1 MDGRKSYNRL
11 MLKPLRLLVL
21 LALIAVGLLAGCGS
35 DDAGGGS
42 SGGASGDPIALLKKA
57 FATEVESGELELKM
71 NVDVKGS
78 AKVPV
83 PVSVVVK
90 GPFESR
96 GKGKPPLVDWD
107 IVVSGAGQD
116 FSGGIV
122 ATEDNAFVKFRGQT
136 YEVGKQLY
144 EQIVRQQ
151 EQQSKSG
158 PQTLQE
164 LGVDPSDWVEDA
176 TVSDGES
183 VGGDATRK
191 VAGKV
196 DVAAMIDDILE
207 AAESPA
213 IRKQLEGTGRSFP
226 EISDGDK
233 AEGGRRDRRGQLHRE
248 RGRRGRGAQGH
259 LVGHVRRAGR
269 RGRRRRQRRATGLR
283 VRAAEGGRRRGHHRA
298 GGREAAGAAA
308 PAAGPGVNLPGGGL
322 RTQ

>member
-1 MDGRKSYNRL
+1 M
-11 MLKPLRLLVL
+11 
-21 LALIAVGLLAGCGS
+21 
-35 DDAGGGS
+35 
-42 SGGASGDPIALLKKA
+42 
-57 FATEVESGELELKM
+57 
-71 NVDVKGS
+71 
-78 AKVPV
+78 PV
-83 PVSVVVK
+83 PVSVGVE

-107 IVVSGAGQD
+107 IDVTGAGQD

-144 EQIVRQQ
+144 EQFVRQQ

-158 PQTLQE
+158 PQTLEE

-176 TVSDGES
+176 KVSDGES

-213 IRKQLEGTGRSFP
+213 VRKQLEGTGRSFP
-226 EISDGDK
+226 EISDEDK
-233 AEGGRRDRRGQLHRE
+233 EKVVDAIDEASFTVNVDEEDVARKATFSVTFDVPDGVDADGVSGGRLDFDL
-248 RGRRGRGAQGH
+248 
-259 LVGHVRRAGR
+259 
-269 RGRRRRQRRATGLR
+269 
-283 VRAAEGGRRRGHHRA
+283 RAAEGGRRRGHHRTV
-298 GGREAAGAAA
+298 GREAAGAAA
-308 PAAGPGVNLPGGGL
+308 AAAGPGVEAAGRRAAHPVGAPRPNPARRGPAPGC
-322 RTQ
+322 